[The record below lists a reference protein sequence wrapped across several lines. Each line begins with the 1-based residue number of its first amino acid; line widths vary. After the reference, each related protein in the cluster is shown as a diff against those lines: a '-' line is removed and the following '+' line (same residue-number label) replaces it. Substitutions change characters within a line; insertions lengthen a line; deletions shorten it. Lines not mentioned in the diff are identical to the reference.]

1 MSQENVEIVRRAFA
15 GWNSGDIEAVLAAFD
30 ERVVSG
36 GSRRSPIAVL
46 VVRGEHPGRRVD
58 LAPDQRRAAP
68 LCGAPSPARARAR
81 RRGARHAAGLE
92 MSITHP
98 RSLLVPVG
106 CPLPLRS
113 ALRVGRDGIEP
124 STDGL

>member
-46 VVRGEHPGRRVD
+46 VVRGEHPGSRVD
-58 LAPDQRRAAP
+58 PAANQPRHAIP
-68 LCGAPSPARARAR
+68 LGSPSPARARAR
-81 RRGARHAAGLE
+81 RRGARHPAGLE
-92 MSITHP
+92 ILIM
-98 RSLLVPVG
+98 RS
-106 CPLPLRS
+106 
-113 ALRVGRDGIEP
+113 
-124 STDGL
+124 